1 MTGSGASTS
10 TSTTYTMDCFSKFYP
25 VIDSILDDL
34 KEEPTEAASSGLLGL
49 AGAEVESCGK
59 IVARLNQY
67 SVNAED
73 PIVWTMKWSPTKT
86 LKGSG
91 RIDVI
96 AYKASEIPQN
106 ILVLDDLIIKK

>member
-1 MTGSGASTS
+1 
-10 TSTTYTMDCFSKFYP
+10 MDCFSKFYP
-25 VIDSILDDL
+25 VIESILDDL
-34 KEEPTEAASSGLLGL
+34 KEEPKEEAYSGLLGL
-49 AGAEVESCGK
+49 TGAEVDSCGK
-59 IVARLNQY
+59 IVQRLNQH
-67 SVNAED
+67 SFNATD
-73 PIVWTMKWSPTKT
+73 PIVWTMKWSQTKT